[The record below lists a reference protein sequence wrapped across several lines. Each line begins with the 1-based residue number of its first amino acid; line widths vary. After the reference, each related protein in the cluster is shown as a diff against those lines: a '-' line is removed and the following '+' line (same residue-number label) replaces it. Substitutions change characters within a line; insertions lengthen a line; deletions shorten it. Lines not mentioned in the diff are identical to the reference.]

1 MVSIALVIDCFM
13 GIILV
18 IIDETKPCNQLTT
31 HYTLTY
37 ICMYIS
43 VNININMYI

>member
-18 IIDETKPCNQLTT
+18 IIDETKPCNQLTV

-37 ICMYIS
+37 MY
-43 VNININMYI
+43 VYKYEYKY